1 MGIGHGENRR
11 TINTILIPLFA
22 LVMFGADLAVYGL
35 PTGEEKHELNAVPST
50 KKEHPE
56 GSQNVAQNEIEAGNK
71 AGTSVNSVE
80 KKSNDRVPTN
90 DAKIEESMKTTNPE
104 SVNANNIDSKSVAP
118 TSLTETGSSK
128 VSSKLLTISND
139 SSSISASKISE
150 VAPDSVKFSASS
162 VQNPSAEDQMRDS
175 RAGDQTDESKNQKR
189 KIDADMKPSAN
200 IGGSDSFNNLAESYK
215 TSNQK
220 DKDPSSVNGNKTSSL
235 SSVVVETIKN
245 ISLSNTVS
253 KEQEN
258 AGKTSGNLNL
268 RTNGKKEVDKTVDGQ
283 SEVDLSVGKAVST
296 KEKNKMQIQDPRGS
310 SGDPSFPPANSNGW
324 SLGQSK
330 NTRQFKN
337 TRGFVFKAMGEPSF
351 QPQVN
356 IDQST
361 QAGLHGIALEYLLM
375 LLCVI
380 VIAILL
386 VWRKFWYA
394 VCTTWFPRSHNQNVP
409 INAYKV
415 GYRPLNRN

>member
-1 MGIGHGENRR
+1 MGIGHGGNRR
-11 TINTILIPLFA
+11 TINTLLIPLFA
-22 LVMFGADLAVYGL
+22 LVMFGADFAVYGL
-35 PTGEEKHELNAVPST
+35 PTGEEKHELNAVPSN

-56 GSQNVAQNEIEAGNK
+56 ESQNVAQNEIEAGNK
-71 AGTSVNSVE
+71 ADTSVNSVE

-90 DAKIEESMKTTNPE
+90 DAKKEENMKTTNPE
-104 SVNANNIDSKSVAP
+104 SVNANNIDNKSVTP
-118 TSLTETGSSK
+118 TSLTETGISK
-128 VSSKLLTISND
+128 ESSKLLTISND
-139 SSSISASKISE
+139 SPSIAVSKISA
-150 VAPDSVKFSASS
+150 VAPDSVKSSASS
-162 VQNPSAEDQMRDS
+162 VQNPSAEGKMHES
-175 RAGDQTDESKNQKR
+175 RPWEQTDESKTQKK
-189 KIDADMKPSAN
+189 KIDEDMKPSAN
-200 IGGSDSFNNLAESYK
+200 IAGSDSFNNLAESYK

-220 DKDPSSVNGNKTSSL
+220 DKDPSSVNGNKTSSV
-235 SSVVVETIKN
+235 SSVVAETIKN
-245 ISLSNTVS
+245 ISLPNTVS

-258 AGKTSGNLNL
+258 AVKTSGNLNL
-268 RTNGKKEVDKTVDGQ
+268 RTNANKEVDKTVDGQ
-283 SEVDLSVGKAVST
+283 SEVDLSAGKAVST
-296 KEKNKMQIQDPRGS
+296 KEKNKIQIQDPRGS
-310 SGDPSFPPANSNGW
+310 SGDPSFPLANSNSW

-330 NTRQFKN
+330 NARQFKN
-337 TRGFVFKAMGEPSF
+337 TRGFVFKAMGEPNF
-351 QPQVN
+351 QPQ
-356 IDQST
+356 DQST